1 MLKSSGEGTGC
12 WLSGYIALALQ
23 TWYNLSS
30 ILGTGV
36 KVEGENQ
43 VYSGIF

>member
-1 MLKSSGEGTGC
+1 MLKSSEGRTGC
-12 WLSGYIALALQ
+12 WLSGYKALALQ

-43 VYSGIF
+43 VYSGVF